1 MAIDTVNEKLST
13 INMTLPWRMEI
24 PTTSVSFTIGDLF
37 HLLWQY
43 NYEFIAS
50 GVRGI
55 ETNDIFDGAII

>member
-24 PTTSVSFTIGDLF
+24 PTTAIAFTLGDLF

-43 NYEFIAS
+43 NLEFIAS
-50 GVRGI
+50 GVLGLQ
-55 ETNDIFDGAII
+55 TNDIFDGAIL